1 MSLNI
6 EKEYNLSFNFPME
19 EIAKQVMDEV
29 VESENC
35 PYECSVNL
43 LLVNDKV
50 IHEINKEYR
59 QIDRPTDVLSFPMLE
74 EEDFT
79 DYDRL
84 EGCVED
90 YFDPET
96 GELLLGDIIVSLDKV
111 VSQAEAYGHSVKRE
125 YAFLIAH
132 SMLHLF
138 GYDHMTPQEAEI
150 MEEKQRAILE
160 GLGITR

>member
-6 EKEYNLSFNFPME
+6 EIEYNLSFDFPME
-19 EIAKQVMDEV
+19 EIAKQVMDAV

-43 LLVNDKV
+43 LLVNNNE
-50 IHEINKEYR
+50 IHKINKEYR
-59 QIDRPTDVLSFPMLE
+59 EIDRPTDVLSFPMLQG
-74 EEDFT
+74 EDFT

-84 EGCVED
+84 ENCVED

-138 GYDHMTPQEAEI
+138 GYDHMTPQEADT
-150 MEEKQRAILE
+150 MEEKQRAILD

>member
-6 EKEYNLSFNFPME
+6 EKEYKLSFDFPME
-19 EIAKQVMDEV
+19 EIAKKVMDAV

-43 LLVNDKV
+43 LLVNDKE

-59 QIDRPTDVLSFPMLE
+59 EIDRPTDVLSFPMLE
-74 EEDFT
+74 GEDFA

-84 EGCVED
+84 EECMED
-90 YFDPET
+90 YFDPDT

-111 VSQAEAYGHSVKRE
+111 ASQAESYGHSAKRE

-138 GYDHMTPQEAEI
+138 GYDHITPQEAEI
-150 MEEKQRAILE
+150 MEEKQKAILN